1 MTSKSA
7 NFAAYVVYEYR
18 CQILDYLR
26 PRGKLVGYMC
36 DHFNFIGRC
45 DSKMIRLVSDV
56 WLIRPAS
63 LASLASLGRL
73 GRLGSLG
80 DVNGGRNSYLINLLM
95 IDAINN
101 YF

>member
-1 MTSKSA
+1 
-7 NFAAYVVYEYR
+7 
-18 CQILDYLR
+18 
-26 PRGKLVGYMC
+26 MC

-45 DSKMIRLVSDV
+45 DTKLIHLVSDV
-56 WLIRPAS
+56 WLVRPAS
-63 LASLASLGRL
+63 LASL

-95 IDAINN
+95 IDSINN